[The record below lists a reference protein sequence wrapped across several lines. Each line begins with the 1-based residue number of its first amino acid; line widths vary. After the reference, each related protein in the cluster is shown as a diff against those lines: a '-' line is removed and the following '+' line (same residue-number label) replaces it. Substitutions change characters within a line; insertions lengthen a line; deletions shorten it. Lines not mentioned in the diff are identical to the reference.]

1 MVMTV
6 LGDVAP
12 DQLGL
17 TLPHEHIL
25 SSQVGYWQ
33 MPADPARAAIATGP
47 LRPELR
53 PILAADPYLVHDN
66 LALTSVADAVAELGR
81 FAADGGRTVVDVTP
95 IGLARD
101 PVGLAAIARLT
112 GLNIVMG
119 TGYYVHE
126 THPTWVQV
134 ATADQLADELVLELT
149 VGVGETGVRAGII
162 GEVGCGSP
170 MSAGEERSLRAS
182 ARAALRTGVSVTM
195 HRSSYPNELDSL
207 AGLDVLL
214 SEGLAP
220 ERIIASHCDERP
232 SIEFALGAAERGVWL
247 ELDTWGIEAWAVE
260 WPFGSRMLRGS
271 VEADRIAMLLELLDR
286 GLEDRL
292 LLSQDVCSKEQLI
305 RHGGFGYAHLTRT
318 IEPKLRERGVSDALL
333 AKLRVENPRRAIA
346 GTQGGTSS

>member
-6 LGDVAP
+6 LGEVAP

-25 SSQVGYWQ
+25 VSAVGYWQ
-33 MPADPARAAIATGP
+33 MPDDPERAGFAIGRLTPDVRAV
-47 LRPELR
+47 
-53 PILAADPYLVHDN
+53 LAEDPYLIHDN
-66 LALTSVADAVAELGR
+66 LALTSVADAVEELSR
-81 FAADGGRTVVDVTP
+81 FASDGGRTVVELSP
-95 IGLARD
+95 IGLGRD
-101 PVGLAAIARLT
+101 PVALAAISRLT

-119 TGYYVHE
+119 TGYYVRE

-134 ATADQLADELVLELT
+134 ATVEQLADEMVRELT
-149 VGVGETGVRAGII
+149 VGVGESGIRCGII

-170 MSAGEERSLRAS
+170 MSPNEEKVLRAA
-182 ARAALRTGVSVTM
+182 ARAALATGVSVNM

-214 SEGLAP
+214 AEGLAP

-232 SIEFALGAAERGVWL
+232 DVGFAQGAADRGVWI

-260 WPFGSRMLRGS
+260 WPFGGRMLRGS
-271 VEADRIAMLLELLDR
+271 LEADRIVMLLDLLDR

-292 LLSQDVCSKEQLI
+292 LISQDVCAKQQLT
-305 RHGGFGYAHLTRT
+305 RHGGYGYAHLTRN
-318 IEPKLRERGVSDALL
+318 IEPKLRERGVPDEVLR
-333 AKLRVENPRRAIA
+333 KLRYDNPRRAIT
-346 GTQGGTSS
+346 GT

>member
-6 LGDVAP
+6 LGEIAP

-17 TLPHEHIL
+17 ALPHEHIL
-25 SSQVGYWQ
+25 VSQVGYWQ
-33 MPADPARAAIATGP
+33 LPTDPERAATAIRP
-47 LRPELR
+47 LN
-53 PILAADPYLVHDN
+53 AAMRGIVAEDPYLSHDN
-66 LALTSVADAVAELGR
+66 LSLTSIADAVDALGA
-81 FAADGGRTVVDVTP
+81 FARDGGRTVVDVTP
-95 IGLARD
+95 IGVGRD

-126 THPTWVQV
+126 THPTWVQL
-134 ATADQLADELVLELT
+134 ATVDQLADEMELELT

-170 MSAGEERSLRAS
+170 MSANEEKSLRAA

-195 HRSSYPNELDSL
+195 HRSSYPNELDSV

-214 SEGLAP
+214 GEGLDP
-220 ERIIASHCDERP
+220 RRIIASHCDERP
-232 SIEFALGAAERGVWL
+232 SIAFADAAAERGVWI

-260 WPFGSRMLRGS
+260 WPFDGRMLRGS
-271 VEADRIAMLLELLDR
+271 LEADRIAMLLELLDR
-286 GLEDRL
+286 GLEDQV
-292 LLSQDVCSKEQLI
+292 LLSQDVCSKQQLP
-305 RHGGFGYAHLTRT
+305 RHGGFGYAHLSRT

-333 AKLRVENPRRAIA
+333 ATLRVDNPRRALS
-346 GTQGGTSS
+346 GTGA

>member
-17 TLPHEHIL
+17 TLPHEHVL
-25 SSQVGYWQ
+25 ASQVGYWQ
-33 MPADPARAAIATGP
+33 LPADPQRAAIAIRP
-47 LRPELR
+47 LDPAMRAIVAE
-53 PILAADPYLVHDN
+53 DPYLSHDN
-66 LALTSVADAVAELGR
+66 LSLSSVADAVAELGA

-95 IGLARD
+95 IGVGRD

-112 GLNIVMG
+112 GLNVVMG

-134 ATADQLADELVLELT
+134 ASVDQLADEMILELT

-170 MSAGEERSLRAS
+170 MSADEEKVLRAA
-182 ARAALRTGVSVTM
+182 ARAALRTGVSVSM

-214 SEGLAP
+214 GEGLHPA
-220 ERIIASHCDERP
+220 RIIASHCDERP
-232 SIEFALGAAERGVWL
+232 SADFANAAAERGVWI
-247 ELDTWGIEAWAVE
+247 ELDTWGIEAWALE
-260 WPFGSRMLRGS
+260 WPFGGQMLRGS
-271 VEADRIAMLLELLDR
+271 LEVDRIAMLLDLLDR

-292 LLSQDVCSKEQLI
+292 LLSQDVCSKQQLV
-305 RHGGFGYAHLTRT
+305 RNGGFGYAHLTRT
-318 IEPKLRERGVSDALL
+318 IEPKLRERGVSDVLL
-333 AKLRVENPRRAIA
+333 RKLRVDNPRRAI
-346 GTQGGTSS
+346 GGTDA

>member
-25 SSQVGYWQ
+25 LSQVGYWQ
-33 MPADPARAAIATGP
+33 LPSDPERAALAIRP
-47 LRPELR
+47 LDAGMRSIVAE
-53 PILAADPYLVHDN
+53 DPYLSHDN
-66 LALTSVADAVAELGR
+66 LSLTSVADAVAELGE
-81 FAADGGRTVVDVTP
+81 FAADGGRTLVDMTP
-95 IGLARD
+95 IAAGRD

-126 THPTWVQV
+126 THPTWVHV
-134 ATADQLADELVLELT
+134 ATVEQLTDEITLEVT
-149 VGVGETGVRAGII
+149 VGVGETRVRAGII

-170 MSAGEERSLRAS
+170 MSPNEEKVLRAS
-182 ARAALRTGVSVTM
+182 ARAALRTGVSVSM

-207 AGLDVLL
+207 AGLDLL
-214 SEGLAP
+214 IGEGLDP
-220 ERIIASHCDERP
+220 GRIIASHCDERP
-232 SIEFALGAAERGVWL
+232 SPDFANAAADRGVWI
-247 ELDTWGIEAWAVE
+247 ELDTWGIEAWALE
-260 WPFGSRMLRGS
+260 WPFEGRMLRGS
-271 VEADRIAMLLELLDR
+271 LEVDRIAMLLDLLDR

-292 LLSQDVCSKEQLI
+292 LLSQDVCSKLQLT
-305 RHGGFGYAHLTRT
+305 RNGGFGYAHLSRT

-333 AKLRVENPRRAIA
+333 RKLRIDNPRRALSGA
-346 GTQGGTSS
+346 A